1 MRFHSLPYLVFSAVI
16 GSSLVTLPATAAEPP
31 FIADPDGPTLPVPEY
46 EPEQNKLPEAPQ
58 ATSEVKDLPR
68 FDVRQV
74 TFQGGTVFTDTELQA
89 MVAPIKGHKVSK
101 AELTQALQTI
111 TKHYQSA
118 GYPLSFAHLPRQ
130 SLANGNL
137 IVMLIEGHIAQS
149 DIKIEDPDVRARIE
163 GLVAKLQQLKPLTLE
178 GYERYISLIQST
190 PGYRFKVNVPR
201 PVTTSGATTILV
213 EATEVRTF
221 DRSFNIQADQDE
233 VRLQL
238 GLTVNSLTSNADK
251 LTVSGLIPGD
261 TIESYLNIAYQR
273 ELGDDGLQ
281 LSLSANHF
289 KSNGD
294 DTFYITDIPVNNEEV
309 KTRDRLKLGLNY
321 PINLTRTS
329 SWWLGGNLHYLDE
342 TSNYELTPEGFEP
355 IYIEKNLRYS
365 ALELVS
371 RWQDLNRE
379 RFWQLSGSIKQGLDL
394 GNNRNEIEQSGSSRS
409 GSEDLYFTYFKLD
422 GLWRK
427 SLTPQWRLTA
437 KGSLFFSDD
446 ILPSAERVRYGG
458 QRFGRGY
465 DDGQA
470 QGDRGIAAEIEL
482 RYLIPMTG
490 NFVKRLEPYAAVD
503 TAHTELNDP
512 NIDSSISSYALGL
525 EVTDTKHFSVGLEYA
540 KPTGDPHVESGDHS
554 PYYNLNLRWSF

>member
-1 MRFHSLPYLVFSAVI
+1 M
-16 GSSLVTLPATAAEPP
+16 VTLPATAAEPP

-394 GNNRNEIEQSGSSRS
+394 GNNRNEIEQSSSSRS